1 VIDPVKSRVEERKPT
16 TTHYKLPAKEVHK
29 LKMNENNKNHAINTM
44 ASFKFM

>member
-16 TTHYKLPAKEVHK
+16 TTHYKLPAKAVHR
-29 LKMNENNKNHAINTM
+29 LKMNENSKNHAMNKM

>member
-1 VIDPVKSRVEERKPT
+1 LKKENPQK
-16 TTHYKLPAKEVHK
+16 THYKLPAKAAHK